1 MTRLV
6 DSHCHLDS
14 APFAKDA
21 DAAIARAR
29 LVGVEHF
36 LVVGTSLSTAART
49 ASFVRGRSGFSC
61 TVGTHPH
68 HAAEESPSVGDLIA
82 AARRHGAVGLGET
95 GLDFNRNRTPA
106 EVQKENFRRHVEA
119 ALALDLPLVV
129 HTRDADAQTVAL
141 LDEADPGRR
150 LRGVL
155 HCFDSGRELAEAAF
169 SRGLHLSFSGI
180 LTYKRSVD
188 LRAIAGASPRDRV
201 LLETDCPYLSPEP
214 VRGMR
219 RNEPSN
225 LVHTAA
231 VLAQAWNVS
240 LEAAAEA
247 TTENF
252 LRLFSA
258 ADAREASADGMSAP
272 VTA

>member
-29 LVGVEHF
+29 SVGVERF

-49 ASFVRGRSGFSC
+49 AGFARGRAGFSC

-68 HAAEESPSVGDLIA
+68 HAAEESPSVEDLVS
-82 AARRHGAVGLGET
+82 AARRHGAVGFGET
-95 GLDFNRNRTPA
+95 GLDFNRNRSPA

-129 HTRDADAQTVAL
+129 HTRDADVETAAL

-150 LRGVL
+150 LRGIL
-155 HCFDSGRELAEAAF
+155 HCFDSGRGLAETAF

-188 LRAIAGASPRDRV
+188 LRRIAASSPRDRV

-219 RNEPSN
+219 RNEPAN
-225 LVHTAA
+225 VVHTAK
-231 VLAQAWNVS
+231 VLAEVWGVS
-240 LEAAAEA
+240 LEEAASA

-252 LRLFSA
+252 LRLFPA
-258 ADAREASADGMSAP
+258 AEG
-272 VTA
+272 TA